1 MEFTFYSPTRIIFSS
16 GSLDKLG
23 VEACKFGDKALL
35 VTGRTFARKYGYTDK
50 MLKLMKD
57 NGVKAAVFD
66 KVEPNPSFET
76 VEAGAML
83 ALKEKIDFVVA
94 FGGGSAIDAAK
105 AIAVLF
111 SKGGRIRDYIGVS
124 IDEDVIPIIAIPT
137 TCGTGSEVT
146 RYSVLTDVENR
157 KKVVVVGE
165 ALLPRIAIIDPTIL
179 QHLPPKLIAYT
190 GFDALSHAIESL
202 VSKKSNP
209 MSDLVALESSRIIFE
224 NLEKAVKKNEQALE
238 RLHYASMLAGIAI
251 NCAGTTIAH
260 GLGYYLTVYHGLQH
274 GLANALLLPYV
285 VSFNFAVVPE
295 KFIKLAQLL
304 GISTGEGEKDS
315 RRIVEAIMELRR
327 RVGIPGS
334 LAEAGIPE
342 KELDKMVAEAVQYER
357 NLRNNIREVTLE
369 DIKKIYLKAF
379 KGEK

>member
-23 VEACKFGDKALL
+23 VEACKFGGKALL

-165 ALLPRIAIIDPTIL
+165 AILPRTAIIDPTIL

-209 MSDLVALESSRIIFE
+209 MS
-224 NLEKAVKKNEQALE
+224 
-238 RLHYASMLAGIAI
+238 
-251 NCAGTTIAH
+251 
-260 GLGYYLTVYHGLQH
+260 
-274 GLANALLLPYV
+274 
-285 VSFNFAVVPE
+285 
-295 KFIKLAQLL
+295 
-304 GISTGEGEKDS
+304 
-315 RRIVEAIMELRR
+315 
-327 RVGIPGS
+327 
-334 LAEAGIPE
+334 
-342 KELDKMVAEAVQYER
+342 
-357 NLRNNIREVTLE
+357 
-369 DIKKIYLKAF
+369 
-379 KGEK
+379 